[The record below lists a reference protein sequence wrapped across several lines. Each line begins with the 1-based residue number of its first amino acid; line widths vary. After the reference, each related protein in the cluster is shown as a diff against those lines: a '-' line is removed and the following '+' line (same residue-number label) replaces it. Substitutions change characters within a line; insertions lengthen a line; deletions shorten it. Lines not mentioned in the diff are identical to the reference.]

1 VSALPAQVRPAR
13 RAAPGTAPERTRR
26 LRPAPE
32 AIRRARPRLAYAVVA
47 LVSIGVIAM
56 IQLLL
61 SIAMTQGAYEL
72 DAQLLRQ
79 AELRREQQK
88 LADDLD
94 RLESP
99 QFLAANAEALGMVPN
114 VDPVYLR
121 LSDGAVLGEPTA
133 AAGIGGS
140 SASLVPNALI
150 DGVPLVTEQPPEET
164 AGKGGKPDA
173 PADGAA
179 AAPPAAPPAL
189 QGGLP
194 TPATH

>member
-1 VSALPAQVRPAR
+1 MSALPAQIRPAR
-13 RAAPGTAPERTRR
+13 RPVPGAAPERTRR

-32 AIRRARPRLAYAVVA
+32 AVRRARPRLAYAVVA

-56 IQLLL
+56 TQLLL

-150 DGVPLVTEQPPEET
+150 DGVPLVTEQAAEET
-164 AGKGGKPDA
+164 AENGGAADG
-173 PADGAA
+173 PADGTAA
-179 AAPPAAPPAL
+179 GPPPL
-189 QGGLP
+189 EGGLP